1 MRSGNLSRKMRMIA
15 LKKNTA
21 EKPHSYIKEYADR
34 IQSGEIVACTHI
46 KQGIQRFLDDFKDPS
61 LRIDL
66 DESAKRIRFIE
77 NECKLYEA
85 PFAGRPFK
93 LELFQKALVESIY
106 AIKAWNPEAHF
117 GDGAWV
123 RKYHDVLLVVGRK
136 NGKAIALD
144 TKIPT
149 PDGWKQMRDIHVG
162 DYVYAI
168 DGVPAKVLVESP
180 VRENHDCYRISFED
194 GSSIIADAEHL
205 WTVQTKNSR
214 RLLKYRK
221 THALSRNPVRT
232 DIDRHAMFVTTTEA
246 MLVDFV
252 RHRHDGKGCEYK
264 YRVPMNS
271 PVEYQT
277 RELPISPYALGVWLG
292 DGESSG
298 NRITVSAEDMDESI
312 SLVNASGEK
321 TCEPH
326 KSKTAMR
333 YGISGITSRLEK
345 LGLLNNKHIPEIYQH
360 SSIQQRLELLQ
371 GLMDTDGTC
380 SKSGQC
386 EFTQKSKAVSY
397 GIRELLFSLGIK
409 NTIREKHAKIGDKD
423 CGIVYRV
430 QFFDDKTFPCFK
442 MKRKVARLK
451 DHLASRM
458 KFKSIT
464 NIEPV
469 PSVPV
474 KCIGINHPSHL
485 YLAGEAFTAT
495 HNTPIT
501 AAIALSEFVCGEEGT
516 KILFA
521 SNDYDQAD
529 LAFSAADAMREE
541 SPHVARCT
549 HRNQR
554 GIFFGNPKHK
564 KTHGKFSYQNKGSMR
579 KISANGKNKEGRN
592 IKVGVVDEVHE
603 MADDHLIAPIR
614 QALSTQDEP
623 LYFEITTEGFT
634 EDGYLDHRLADAQKV
649 LDGELERPD
658 WAIWW
663 FSQDSEEEIW
673 QDKSSW
679 AKSNPGLGV
688 IKKWSYLEK
697 MVEEAKL
704 SPSARAFVLAKDFNV
719 KQNSSAAWLDE
730 STITNTATFDP
741 ESLRGCYY
749 IGGLDF
755 AETTDLCS
763 TRALFEDKETGQ
775 KYALGMYFVPEAKA
789 DALLTDDSAL
799 NPERKNYRE
808 WAKQG
813 NVVICPGAEVDAEI
827 VANWFVGLYTDYGMV
842 PFKIGFDNWHSKDW
856 QELIAQNFG
865 KEVLERIGMDFM
877 SLSGPM
883 RSLESDLQRN
893 NLNYNNNPVDRWCLG
908 NTSYKTNN
916 LGLIM
921 PVKKY
926 GSSKNRIDG
935 TLSFIIAYAA
945 YNRYKAVYRDFM
957 EVR

>member
-34 IQSGEIVACTHI
+34 IQRGEIVACTHI

-93 LELFQKALVESIY
+93 LELFQKALVY

-180 VRENHDCYRISFED
+180 VRENHDCYRISFDD

-469 PSVPV
+469 PSVP
-474 KCIGINHPSHL
+474 
-485 YLAGEAFTAT
+485 
-495 HNTPIT
+495 TPIT

-679 AKSNPGLGV
+679 VKSNPGLGV

-730 STITNTATFDP
+730 STITNTATFAP

-827 VANWFVGLYTDYGMV
+827 VANWFVGLY
-842 PFKIGFDNWHSKDW
+842 NWHSKDW

>member
-1 MRSGNLSRKMRMIA
+1 
-15 LKKNTA
+15 
-21 EKPHSYIKEYADR
+21 
-34 IQSGEIVACTHI
+34 
-46 KQGIQRFLDDFKDPS
+46 
-61 LRIDL
+61 
-66 DESAKRIRFIE
+66 
-77 NECKLYEA
+77 
-85 PFAGRPFK
+85 
-93 LELFQKALVESIY
+93 
-106 AIKAWNPEAHF
+106 
-117 GDGAWV
+117 
-123 RKYHDVLLVVGRK
+123 
-136 NGKAIALD
+136 
-144 TKIPT
+144 
-149 PDGWKQMRDIHVG
+149 
-162 DYVYAI
+162 
-168 DGVPAKVLVESP
+168 
-180 VRENHDCYRISFED
+180 
-194 GSSIIADAEHL
+194 
-205 WTVQTKNSR
+205 
-214 RLLKYRK
+214 
-221 THALSRNPVRT
+221 
-232 DIDRHAMFVTTTEA
+232 
-246 MLVDFV
+246 
-252 RHRHDGKGCEYK
+252 
-264 YRVPMNS
+264 
-271 PVEYQT
+271 
-277 RELPISPYALGVWLG
+277 
-292 DGESSG
+292 
-298 NRITVSAEDMDESI
+298 
-312 SLVNASGEK
+312 
-321 TCEPH
+321 
-326 KSKTAMR
+326 
-333 YGISGITSRLEK
+333 
-345 LGLLNNKHIPEIYQH
+345 
-360 SSIQQRLELLQ
+360 
-371 GLMDTDGTC
+371 
-380 SKSGQC
+380 
-386 EFTQKSKAVSY
+386 
-397 GIRELLFSLGIK
+397 
-409 NTIREKHAKIGDKD
+409 
-423 CGIVYRV
+423 
-430 QFFDDKTFPCFK
+430 
-442 MKRKVARLK
+442 
-451 DHLASRM
+451 M

-730 STITNTATFDP
+730 STITNTATFAP

>member
-1 MRSGNLSRKMRMIA
+1 MTA

-46 KQGIQRFLDDFKDPS
+46 KQGIQRFLDDFKDPA

-93 LELFQKALVESIY
+93 LELFQKAIIESIY
-106 AIKAWNPEAHF
+106 AIKTWNPEAHF

-123 RKYHDVLLVVGRK
+123 RKYQDFLILIARKQGKSPLV
-136 NGKAIALD
+136 
-144 TKIPT
+144 
-149 PDGWKQMRDIHVG
+149 
-162 DYVYAI
+162 
-168 DGVPAKVLVESP
+168 
-180 VRENHDCYRISFED
+180 
-194 GSSIIADAEHL
+194 
-205 WTVQTKNSR
+205 
-214 RLLKYRK
+214 
-221 THALSRNPVRT
+221 
-232 DIDRHAMFVTTTEA
+232 
-246 MLVDFV
+246 
-252 RHRHDGKGCEYK
+252 
-264 YRVPMNS
+264 
-271 PVEYQT
+271 
-277 RELPISPYALGVWLG
+277 
-292 DGESSG
+292 
-298 NRITVSAEDMDESI
+298 
-312 SLVNASGEK
+312 
-321 TCEPH
+321 
-326 KSKTAMR
+326 
-333 YGISGITSRLEK
+333 
-345 LGLLNNKHIPEIYQH
+345 
-360 SSIQQRLELLQ
+360 
-371 GLMDTDGTC
+371 
-380 SKSGQC
+380 
-386 EFTQKSKAVSY
+386 
-397 GIRELLFSLGIK
+397 
-409 NTIREKHAKIGDKD
+409 
-423 CGIVYRV
+423 
-430 QFFDDKTFPCFK
+430 
-442 MKRKVARLK
+442 
-451 DHLASRM
+451 
-458 KFKSIT
+458 
-464 NIEPV
+464 
-469 PSVPV
+469 
-474 KCIGINHPSHL
+474 
-485 YLAGEAFTAT
+485 
-495 HNTPIT
+495 
-501 AAIALSEFVCGEEGT
+501 AAIALSEFICGETGT

-521 SNDYDQAD
+521 SNDFDQAD
-529 LAFSAADAMREE
+529 ITFSAADAMREE
-541 SPHVARCT
+541 SPHIARCT

-564 KTHGKFSYQNKGSMR
+564 KTRGKFSYQNKGSMR

-679 AKSNPGLGV
+679 VKSNPGLGV

-730 STITNTATFDP
+730 ATITNTATFDP
-741 ESLRGCYY
+741 ENLRGCYY

-763 TRALFEDKETGQ
+763 ARALFEDKETGQ

-789 DALLTDDSAL
+789 DALLTDDSKL

-813 NVVICPGAEVDAEI
+813 NVVICPGAEVDAEL
-827 VANWFVGLYTDYGMV
+827 VANWFVSLYTDYGMV

>member
-15 LKKNTA
+15 LKKNTV

-34 IQSGEIVACTHI
+34 IQRGEIVACTHI

-136 NGKAIALD
+136 NGK
-144 TKIPT
+144 
-149 PDGWKQMRDIHVG
+149 
-162 DYVYAI
+162 
-168 DGVPAKVLVESP
+168 
-180 VRENHDCYRISFED
+180 
-194 GSSIIADAEHL
+194 
-205 WTVQTKNSR
+205 
-214 RLLKYRK
+214 
-221 THALSRNPVRT
+221 
-232 DIDRHAMFVTTTEA
+232 
-246 MLVDFV
+246 
-252 RHRHDGKGCEYK
+252 
-264 YRVPMNS
+264 
-271 PVEYQT
+271 
-277 RELPISPYALGVWLG
+277 
-292 DGESSG
+292 
-298 NRITVSAEDMDESI
+298 
-312 SLVNASGEK
+312 
-321 TCEPH
+321 
-326 KSKTAMR
+326 
-333 YGISGITSRLEK
+333 
-345 LGLLNNKHIPEIYQH
+345 
-360 SSIQQRLELLQ
+360 
-371 GLMDTDGTC
+371 
-380 SKSGQC
+380 
-386 EFTQKSKAVSY
+386 
-397 GIRELLFSLGIK
+397 
-409 NTIREKHAKIGDKD
+409 
-423 CGIVYRV
+423 
-430 QFFDDKTFPCFK
+430 
-442 MKRKVARLK
+442 
-451 DHLASRM
+451 
-458 KFKSIT
+458 
-464 NIEPV
+464 
-469 PSVPV
+469 
-474 KCIGINHPSHL
+474 
-485 YLAGEAFTAT
+485 
-495 HNTPIT
+495 TPIT

-730 STITNTATFDP
+730 STITNTATFAP

-808 WAKQG
+808 WERQG
-813 NVVICPGAEVDAEI
+813 LVVICPGAEVDAQI
-827 VANWFVGLYTDYGMV
+827 VADWFVGLYENYGMI

>member
-34 IQSGEIVACTHI
+34 IQRGEIVACTHI

-136 NGKAIALD
+136 NGK
-144 TKIPT
+144 
-149 PDGWKQMRDIHVG
+149 
-162 DYVYAI
+162 
-168 DGVPAKVLVESP
+168 
-180 VRENHDCYRISFED
+180 
-194 GSSIIADAEHL
+194 
-205 WTVQTKNSR
+205 
-214 RLLKYRK
+214 
-221 THALSRNPVRT
+221 
-232 DIDRHAMFVTTTEA
+232 
-246 MLVDFV
+246 
-252 RHRHDGKGCEYK
+252 
-264 YRVPMNS
+264 
-271 PVEYQT
+271 
-277 RELPISPYALGVWLG
+277 
-292 DGESSG
+292 
-298 NRITVSAEDMDESI
+298 
-312 SLVNASGEK
+312 
-321 TCEPH
+321 
-326 KSKTAMR
+326 
-333 YGISGITSRLEK
+333 
-345 LGLLNNKHIPEIYQH
+345 
-360 SSIQQRLELLQ
+360 
-371 GLMDTDGTC
+371 
-380 SKSGQC
+380 
-386 EFTQKSKAVSY
+386 
-397 GIRELLFSLGIK
+397 
-409 NTIREKHAKIGDKD
+409 
-423 CGIVYRV
+423 
-430 QFFDDKTFPCFK
+430 
-442 MKRKVARLK
+442 
-451 DHLASRM
+451 
-458 KFKSIT
+458 
-464 NIEPV
+464 
-469 PSVPV
+469 
-474 KCIGINHPSHL
+474 
-485 YLAGEAFTAT
+485 
-495 HNTPIT
+495 TPIT

-679 AKSNPGLGV
+679 VKSNPGLGV

-730 STITNTATFDP
+730 STITNTATFAP

-827 VANWFVGLYTDYGMV
+827 VANWFVGLYMDYGMV

>member
-34 IQSGEIVACTHI
+34 IQRGEIVACTHI
-46 KQGIQRFLDDFKDPS
+46 KQGIQRFLNDFKDPS

-136 NGKAIALD
+136 NGK
-144 TKIPT
+144 
-149 PDGWKQMRDIHVG
+149 
-162 DYVYAI
+162 
-168 DGVPAKVLVESP
+168 
-180 VRENHDCYRISFED
+180 
-194 GSSIIADAEHL
+194 
-205 WTVQTKNSR
+205 
-214 RLLKYRK
+214 
-221 THALSRNPVRT
+221 
-232 DIDRHAMFVTTTEA
+232 
-246 MLVDFV
+246 
-252 RHRHDGKGCEYK
+252 
-264 YRVPMNS
+264 
-271 PVEYQT
+271 
-277 RELPISPYALGVWLG
+277 
-292 DGESSG
+292 
-298 NRITVSAEDMDESI
+298 
-312 SLVNASGEK
+312 
-321 TCEPH
+321 
-326 KSKTAMR
+326 
-333 YGISGITSRLEK
+333 
-345 LGLLNNKHIPEIYQH
+345 
-360 SSIQQRLELLQ
+360 
-371 GLMDTDGTC
+371 
-380 SKSGQC
+380 
-386 EFTQKSKAVSY
+386 
-397 GIRELLFSLGIK
+397 
-409 NTIREKHAKIGDKD
+409 
-423 CGIVYRV
+423 
-430 QFFDDKTFPCFK
+430 
-442 MKRKVARLK
+442 
-451 DHLASRM
+451 
-458 KFKSIT
+458 
-464 NIEPV
+464 
-469 PSVPV
+469 
-474 KCIGINHPSHL
+474 
-485 YLAGEAFTAT
+485 
-495 HNTPIT
+495 TPIT

-730 STITNTATFDP
+730 STITNTATFAP

-827 VANWFVGLYTDYGMV
+827 VANWFVGLYMDYGMV

>member
-1 MRSGNLSRKMRMIA
+1 
-15 LKKNTA
+15 
-21 EKPHSYIKEYADR
+21 
-34 IQSGEIVACTHI
+34 
-46 KQGIQRFLDDFKDPS
+46 
-61 LRIDL
+61 
-66 DESAKRIRFIE
+66 
-77 NECKLYEA
+77 
-85 PFAGRPFK
+85 
-93 LELFQKALVESIY
+93 
-106 AIKAWNPEAHF
+106 
-117 GDGAWV
+117 
-123 RKYHDVLLVVGRK
+123 
-136 NGKAIALD
+136 
-144 TKIPT
+144 
-149 PDGWKQMRDIHVG
+149 
-162 DYVYAI
+162 
-168 DGVPAKVLVESP
+168 
-180 VRENHDCYRISFED
+180 
-194 GSSIIADAEHL
+194 
-205 WTVQTKNSR
+205 
-214 RLLKYRK
+214 
-221 THALSRNPVRT
+221 
-232 DIDRHAMFVTTTEA
+232 
-246 MLVDFV
+246 
-252 RHRHDGKGCEYK
+252 
-264 YRVPMNS
+264 
-271 PVEYQT
+271 
-277 RELPISPYALGVWLG
+277 
-292 DGESSG
+292 
-298 NRITVSAEDMDESI
+298 
-312 SLVNASGEK
+312 
-321 TCEPH
+321 
-326 KSKTAMR
+326 
-333 YGISGITSRLEK
+333 
-345 LGLLNNKHIPEIYQH
+345 
-360 SSIQQRLELLQ
+360 
-371 GLMDTDGTC
+371 
-380 SKSGQC
+380 
-386 EFTQKSKAVSY
+386 
-397 GIRELLFSLGIK
+397 
-409 NTIREKHAKIGDKD
+409 
-423 CGIVYRV
+423 
-430 QFFDDKTFPCFK
+430 
-442 MKRKVARLK
+442 
-451 DHLASRM
+451 M

-474 KCIGINHPSHL
+474 KCIGISHPSHL

-679 AKSNPGLGV
+679 VKSNPGLGV

-730 STITNTATFDP
+730 STITNTATFAP

-827 VANWFVGLYTDYGMV
+827 VANWFVGLYMDYGMV

>member
-34 IQSGEIVACTHI
+34 IQRGEIVACTHI

-136 NGKAIALD
+136 NGK
-144 TKIPT
+144 
-149 PDGWKQMRDIHVG
+149 
-162 DYVYAI
+162 
-168 DGVPAKVLVESP
+168 
-180 VRENHDCYRISFED
+180 
-194 GSSIIADAEHL
+194 
-205 WTVQTKNSR
+205 
-214 RLLKYRK
+214 
-221 THALSRNPVRT
+221 
-232 DIDRHAMFVTTTEA
+232 
-246 MLVDFV
+246 
-252 RHRHDGKGCEYK
+252 
-264 YRVPMNS
+264 
-271 PVEYQT
+271 
-277 RELPISPYALGVWLG
+277 
-292 DGESSG
+292 
-298 NRITVSAEDMDESI
+298 
-312 SLVNASGEK
+312 
-321 TCEPH
+321 
-326 KSKTAMR
+326 
-333 YGISGITSRLEK
+333 
-345 LGLLNNKHIPEIYQH
+345 
-360 SSIQQRLELLQ
+360 
-371 GLMDTDGTC
+371 
-380 SKSGQC
+380 
-386 EFTQKSKAVSY
+386 
-397 GIRELLFSLGIK
+397 
-409 NTIREKHAKIGDKD
+409 
-423 CGIVYRV
+423 
-430 QFFDDKTFPCFK
+430 
-442 MKRKVARLK
+442 
-451 DHLASRM
+451 
-458 KFKSIT
+458 
-464 NIEPV
+464 
-469 PSVPV
+469 
-474 KCIGINHPSHL
+474 
-485 YLAGEAFTAT
+485 
-495 HNTPIT
+495 TPIT

-719 KQNSSAAWLDE
+719 KQNSSTAWLDE